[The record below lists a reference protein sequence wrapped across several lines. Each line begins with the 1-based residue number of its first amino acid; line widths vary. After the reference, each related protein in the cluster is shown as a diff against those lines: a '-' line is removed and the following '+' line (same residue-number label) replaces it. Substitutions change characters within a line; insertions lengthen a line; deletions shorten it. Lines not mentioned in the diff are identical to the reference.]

1 LATHGSDL
9 LSQMDRGT
17 EVSSL
22 AIQLAMAQA
31 GAGFAVLSALGASHP
46 QATGLRFLPLSPR
59 LHREVFLM
67 HHLDHPADE
76 ATTVTCEA
84 IRSALIRATL
94 HASVKRQPLAA

>member
-1 LATHGSDL
+1 
-9 LSQMDRGT
+9 MDRGT

-31 GAGFAVLSALGASHP
+31 GAGLAVLSALSALSALGASHP
-46 QATGLRFLPLSPR
+46 QATGLRFLALSPR